1 MGNSPPLTE
10 RYKRIRIDRSGSHQE
25 EGRDVREWRND
36 LTVRRVDKC
45 TCEDGCS
52 LVVVRRI

>member
-1 MGNSPPLTE
+1 MGNCPPLTE
-10 RYKRIRIDRSGSHQE
+10 RYKEMRADRSGSHQE

-36 LTVRRVDKC
+36 LTERRTDRC

-52 LVVVRRI
+52 GIMV